1 MTWMT
6 LRLKGIL
13 LVLAATLCWSTAGL
27 IVRHLDVQ
35 GVPVVFARSAFM
47 ALAVGLYLL
56 ALHQGR
62 IVAVFQ
68 EAGSLAWLSGLL
80 LGASFIMFILAITY
94 MPVAN
99 AYVLMCGSPLASAV
113 LARLWLKE
121 PLSPAILG
129 AIALALTGIGVMFAD
144 GLGDMTL
151 TGAVFGLGV
160 ALAFGANVVLLRKK
174 RHVDMV
180 PSAFLGGLFSA
191 LATLP
196 FIDLSDIP
204 MGDLPWLAVLGFVQL
219 GAGLILFVHGTRHL
233 PSAQASLLT
242 LGEAVMAPI
251 WVWLLLAE
259 KPSLATMFGG
269 GIVLAAVI
277 LQTLLTSPPPEAN
290 RG

>member
-1 MTWMT
+1 MTWMS

-13 LVLAATLCWSTAGL
+13 LVLAATMCWSTAGL
-27 IVRHLDVQ
+27 IVRHLEVQ
-35 GVPVVFARSAFM
+35 GMPVVFARSAFM

-56 ALHQGR
+56 AVHRGR
-62 IVAVFQ
+62 IATVFR

-113 LARLWLKE
+113 LARWWLKE

-196 FIDLSDIP
+196 FVDPTSIP
-204 MGDLPWLAVLGFVQL
+204 LGDLPWLAVLGFVQL
-219 GAGLILFVHGTRHL
+219 GAGLILFVHGTKHL

-251 WVWLLLAE
+251 WVWLVVAE
-259 KPSLATMFGG
+259 RPSLATLFGG
-269 GIVLAAVI
+269 GIVLAAVV
-277 LQTLLTSPPPEAN
+277 LQTLLRARPPEAN